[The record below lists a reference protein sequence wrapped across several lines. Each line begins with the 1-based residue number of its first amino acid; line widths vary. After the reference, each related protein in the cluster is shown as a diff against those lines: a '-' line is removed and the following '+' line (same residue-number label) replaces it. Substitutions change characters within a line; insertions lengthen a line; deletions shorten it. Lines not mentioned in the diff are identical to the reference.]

1 MTIHSP
7 GEQSSPGQPAEGL
20 RERRRRETER
30 ELSDAAIELFE
41 QHGVS
46 GTTVDDIAHRA
57 GTSPRTFFRYFPTKE
72 AAVLQPSAD
81 SAAMLQAVASALREG
96 APLLQAL
103 ETSWLAQVSAFD
115 GRPDDRARSL
125 RIRRLVIHEPALLA
139 RALRTESEQV
149 DLLTDA
155 AVDAA
160 GADADVLTARAAVGI
175 VFLIGRLAFDEW
187 ARRMELGETAS
198 VREIYLEIRRGVA
211 AMSDQLGD
219 APA

>member
-7 GEQSSPGQPAEGL
+7 GDDASSPPEGL

-30 ELSDAAIELFE
+30 ELSDAAIDLFE
-41 QHGVS
+41 LHGVS

-72 AAVLQPSAD
+72 SAVLQPGAD
-81 SAAMLQAVASALREG
+81 SAAMLRAVTAALG
-96 APLLQAL
+96 DGTPLLRAL

-115 GRPDDRARSL
+115 ERPDERTRAL
-125 RIRRLVIHEPALLA
+125 RIRRLVVQEPALLA
-139 RALRTESEQV
+139 RALRIESEQV

-160 GADADVLTARAAVGI
+160 GSRTDSLTARAAVGI

-187 ARRMELGETAS
+187 SRRTEGGESAS